1 MLRKDKALLESLT
14 RKYGKRNVLNT
25 LNEYGN
31 TERGQY
37 MLGRLHRRNVEKED
51 MFRGADDAAFRH
63 NKGNWETFDKG
74 YEDEGIDIPTLKNK
88 TIRFNH
94 DVYKMKDMDKLSKKF
109 INYIEKSDAIL
120 QYIVE
125 CMIYNQKGEKNCSPL
140 PEIIPMFE
148 EDVLGYECTPDMKK
162 AIERAFNEWWY
173 YTESYLMSNY
183 NEE

>member
-14 RKYGKRNVLNT
+14 KKYGKRNVLNT

-63 NKGNWETFDKG
+63 NKGNWEIFNKG
-74 YEDEGIDIPTLKNK
+74 YEDEGIDIPTLRNR

-94 DVYKMKDMDKLSKKF
+94 DVYKMNDMDKLGKKF
-109 INYIEKSDAIL
+109 ISFIESDESIL
-120 QYIVE
+120 QLIVD
-125 CMIYNQKGEKNCSPL
+125 YKSGNQNGKKNSSPL
-140 PEIIPMFE
+140 PEIIPYFE
-148 EDVLGYECTPDMKK
+148 DEVLGYECTPDMKK
-162 AIERAFNEWWY
+162 AIEIAFNEWWY
-173 YTESYLMSNY
+173 YAEAQLMPDY
-183 NEE
+183 DEE